1 MAVSTY
7 NIADNSKDRK
17 TIRGQNNQANPVYA
31 QAETVQDSTA
41 PLRAPETHGA
51 AGSAARTAVIVTLGG
66 KAQVLTFALDWLLQ
80 YTTFTGALPPI
91 ERVYSLNFSPKDPRM
106 QTCLGQLRH
115 EFAHWPAYAQ
125 PGLRFDSI
133 TVRERPSLSLLSEG
147 VQIQGRAIDDSDDF
161 GAADAIWMTTNRL
174 IDALH
179 HDGFAIVLLVTG
191 GPRLIGL
198 QAMSAASLL
207 MASHDKCFHLFTPG
221 DVREDAGSGNFLH
234 STDPRIRLIEVPLL
248 PMGQLAPG
256 LQAAAAATPQDV
268 IGIRRAII
276 DAQERARCAE
286 VMQALAPR
294 VRDVLRAFA
303 LGEPGLTAASVA
315 KRLKLSIKTVDG
327 YKTTILDE
335 CRNAWALAREVKLTH
350 HFLHEKFGP
359 LDAAFWHP
367 WADGAA
373 PPGRPSPPSDGHLP
387 DGGPG

>member
-1 MAVSTY
+1 MAVSTFI
-7 NIADNSKDRK
+7 IADTRRAKRQLAPKVNKF
-17 TIRGQNNQANPVYA
+17 IACGG
-31 QAETVQDSTA
+31 TVQDIVA
-41 PLRAPETHGA
+41 LRRAP
-51 AGSAARTAVIVTLGG
+51 RTAIIATLGG
-66 KAQVLTFALDWLLQ
+66 KAQVLTFALDWLLK
-80 YTTFTGALPPI
+80 YTALTNALPPV
-91 ERVYSLNFSPKDPRM
+91 ECVYSLNFSPKDTRM

-115 EFAHWPAYAQ
+115 EFAHWPAYTQ
-125 PGLRFDSI
+125 RGLRFDSI
-133 TVRERPSLSLLSEG
+133 TVRERPNLSLLSEG

-174 IDALH
+174 VDALRS
-179 HDGFAIVLLVTG
+179 DGFVVVLVVTG

-198 QAMSAASLL
+198 QAMSAAALL

-221 DVREDAGSGNFLH
+221 DVRDGAGSGNFLH
-234 STDPRIRLIEVPLL
+234 SDDPRIRLIEVPVL

-276 DAQERARCAE
+276 DAQVRARCAE
-286 VMQALAPR
+286 VMHKLAPR

-303 LGEPGLTAASVA
+303 LGEPGLTTAHVA
-315 KRLKLSIKTVDG
+315 DQLKLRIKTVNG

-359 LDAAFWHP
+359 LDAEFWQQ
-367 WADGAA
+367 WAAGAA

-387 DGGPG
+387 DGGPGKL